1 MMTQKT
7 ISLSEEA
14 YAKLLKAKRKKE
26 SFSQLI
32 LRLVGSE
39 SPSDISIFAGIW
51 KEEADWDAIEK
62 KIYNRRLQT
71 LERPAGFD

>member
-26 SFSQLI
+26 SFSQLVM
-32 LRLVGSE
+32 RLVGTE
-39 SPSDISIFAGIW
+39 TPADIDAFAGIW
-51 KEEADWDAIEK
+51 KEDDDWDTIEK
-62 KIYNRRLQT
+62 EIYSRRLQP